1 MKIIVMT
8 IILLILR
15 IIFYP
20 FKILVGIIY
29 DPNIPPMVGYSWYS
43 RAEYEKMLKTAIDED
58 IITSYNEWKENAE
71 ETITALRGR
80 DLYVLK
86 VHIKSAELNKWLRH
100 NKLANSNE
108 NRQLFIGN
116 KVSKFSKDPSI

>member
-1 MKIIVMT
+1 MKKIIL
-8 IILLILR
+8 IIFK

-20 FKILVGIIY
+20 FKVLVNIIY
-29 DPNIPPMVGYSWYS
+29 GPNIPPMVGYSWYS
-43 RAEYEKMLKTAIDED
+43 KTEYEKMLKTAIDED

-71 ETITALRGR
+71 ETIVALRNRGW
-80 DLYVLK
+80 YVLK
-86 VHIKSAELNKWLRH
+86 VHMKSAELNKWLR
-100 NKLANSNE
+100 NQNLPNSNE